1 MTRPFLVAALA
12 AATCTFLAG
21 CSKPA
26 PTDTAA
32 PAGASTAVAPAAT
45 TASAGMG
52 ASDTAAKPAPTD
64 FDQLADRLVANA
76 GVKEGDIVMVTGRS
90 SDAELLE
97 DIAVAARKRGASPMI
112 SYSSDRLAKRMFFD
126 IPEKYDSQ
134 PDALGMKLASIVD
147 VVISLGNQTQETLF
161 EGADPKRMAARGKAD
176 EPVGQA
182 FLKNGVRTVEI
193 GNNLYPTTWRAE
205 RFGMSEADLSKMFW
219 NGVNLDY
226 ADLVKRGSDVKAMLA
241 AGDEVHITHPNGT
254 DLTVKVKG
262 RPVGVSDGVI
272 SPEDMKAGGASNA
285 VYLPAGEVY
294 TTPVAGTANGKL
306 VNPKAFYRGKAI
318 ENLTMVF
325 KDGKMVSMSGS
336 GPGYADL
343 KAEYD
348 AVSDPRKDEFAYVDF
363 GINPNVKLPA
373 NASVG
378 NWVPAGTV
386 TVGTGGNTWAGGSN
400 SVPYGQTVSLMG
412 ATVTLDGKPVIEGG
426 TLKL

>member
-1 MTRPFLVAALA
+1 MTRPLLVAALA
-12 AATCTFLAG
+12 VATSTFLAG
-21 CSKPA
+21 CNKPA

-32 PAGASTAVAPAAT
+32 PAGTSTVASTAAPPAGPDT
-45 TASAGMG
+45 TA
-52 ASDTAAKPAPTD
+52 AAKPAPTD
-64 FDQLADRLVANA
+64 FDQLAQRLVANA
-76 GVKEGDIVMVTGRS
+76 GVKENDIVMITGRT

-97 DIAVAARKRGASPMI
+97 DIAVAVGKVGGSPII

-126 IPEKYDSQ
+126 VPEKYDAKTD
-134 PDALGMKLASIVD
+134 PLGMKLASIVD

-182 FLKNGVRTVEI
+182 FLKNGVRSVEI
-193 GNNLYPTTWRAE
+193 GNNLYPTSWRAE
-205 RFGMSEADLSKMFW
+205 RFGMSEDDLSKMFW
-219 NGVNLDY
+219 SGVNLDY
-226 ADLVKRGSDVKAMLA
+226 ADLQKRGSDVKAMLA

-262 RPVGVSDGVI
+262 RPVGVSDGII
-272 SPEDMKAGGASNA
+272 SAEDMKAGGAANA

-306 VNPKAFYRGKAI
+306 VNPKAFYRGKAVD
-318 ENLTMVF
+318 NLTMEF
-325 KDGKMVSMSGS
+325 KDGKMVSMSGT
-336 GPGYADL
+336 GPGFADL

-348 AVSDPRKDEFAYVDF
+348 AVSDPRKDEFGYIDF
-363 GINPNVKLPA
+363 GINPNIKLPA

-378 NWVPAGTV
+378 NWVPAGTI
-386 TVGTGGNTWAGGSN
+386 TVGTGGNTWAGGTN